1 MKKDVSSGPV
11 TMADKSTTQE
21 RTEEEKSGFLS
32 RWSRQKSA
40 GAEQSGQAVEAADE
54 DTAAIGATGTAG
66 AESTAAGNT
75 DGEGGSD
82 TTEGLHHSLGDSA
95 DSPVSNSPVPNSPN
109 PEARELEEQEP
120 LLTDVDMPALDTLNS
135 GSDYSAFFSKGVSKE
150 LRQQALRHL
159 FSHAKFNIRDGLN
172 DYDEDYTTFEPLGDT
187 VTSDMRW
194 HKARKEREEKERL
207 EAEALAQQR
216 QEELEQQ
223 QAEGDLAESPG
234 ELEGEK
240 PLEESAD
247 AEQNDALHEHDA
259 EAVEVPQNNTPDAA
273 DEAANSIDGAG
284 NEQLASVED
293 KARGNDTSDDKIAS
307 THDVVEG
314 T

>member
-1 MKKDVSSGPV
+1 MKKDASSGPV

-40 GAEQSGQAVEAADE
+40 GVEQSGQTVEVADE
-54 DTAAIGATGTAG
+54 DIAAIGATVTAG
-66 AESTAAGNT
+66 AESTEAGNT
-75 DGEGGSD
+75 DSEGGSV
-82 TTEGLHHSLGDSA
+82 TTEDPHHSLGDSA
-95 DSPVSNSPVPNSPN
+95 DSPVANSAN

-223 QAEGDLAESPG
+223 QAESDLAESADQH
-234 ELEGEK
+234 EGEK

-247 AEQNDALHEHDA
+247 AEQNDALHGPDA
-259 EAVEVPQNNTPDAA
+259 EAAEIPQNNTPGAA
-273 DEAANSIDGAG
+273 DDAANSIDGAG
-284 NEQLASVED
+284 KEQLASVED
-293 KARGNDTSDDKIAS
+293 KARGNDTADDKIAS